1 MATAILV
8 NELEQNAIE
17 LIKALDKK
25 NFVFTVAALMKNE
38 DEDDWRLVLGV
49 PEIHTKGLRNPLIQI
64 NNIIDEKKLDISL
77 SDIKLIDDQ
86 DRLFNLLRS
95 KVDSGPKISRLVITG
110 NYFEGI
116 RFPDSIIYVV
126 K

>member
-8 NELEQNAIE
+8 DELEQNAVE
-17 LIKALDKK
+17 LIKVLEER

-38 DEDDWRLVLGV
+38 DGEDWRLVLGI
-49 PEIHTKGLRNPLIQI
+49 PGIRTKGSRDPLTQI
-64 NNIIDEKKLDISL
+64 NNIIDEEGLKISL
-77 SDIKLIDDQ
+77 YDIVLVDDQ

-95 KVDSGPKISRLVITG
+95 KVSASLKKLRLVITG
-110 NYFEGI
+110 NYFDGT
-116 RFPDSIIYVV
+116 RFPDSIIFIV